1 MIANKQYL
9 WYTFTLKG
17 FMNLDLGLQ
26 LLHLSLVTLSLE

>member
-17 FMNLDLGLQ
+17 FMNLNLGLQ
-26 LLHLSLVTLSLE
+26 FIIAPFFS

>member
-26 LLHLSLVTLSLE
+26 LPLSLVTLSLE